1 MRTVIKH
8 FILTAPVKFV
18 LSIIEKFS
26 IKAHNLKVMQ
36 FHLHLP
42 MFMCTEV

>member
-26 IKAHNLKVMQ
+26 IKASSQPESDAVSLTPAYVHV
-36 FHLHLP
+36 H
-42 MFMCTEV
+42 